1 MSLIHV
7 EHLNFTYEGSS
18 DPVFQDVSFQIDT
31 DWKLGFIGR
40 NGKGKTTFLKLL
52 AGEYDYTGS
61 ITSSVSFEY
70 FPYPVENKELPA
82 WEIAGNLNPLMEQW
96 ELMRELNLLGA
107 DAEILYRTFSSLS
120 FGEQSKILLASL
132 FLKDHAFLLIDEP
145 TNHLDLHTRNKIA
158 DYLSQ
163 KKGFI
168 LVSHDR
174 DLIDRC
180 ADHML
185 VLNRQSIEVCRGNFS
200 SWFHDKTDR
209 DHLEQKQNAQLKKEI
224 RKLKEASRR
233 TSLWS
238 DKIEG
243 SKIGDHAAD
252 RGYIGHQAAKMMKR
266 SKSIDRRRKE
276 AVLEK
281 EELLKDVETLDTLK
295 LNFLPFHSRR
305 LLSLRDVTIQYPGSS
320 APLFPGLTF
329 ELNAGDR
336 IALCGKNGC
345 GKSSLIRLILGDQIP
360 HTGELYTASGLR
372 ISYISQDTS
381 WLKGGISEFAAKNG
395 IDISLFCT
403 VLKKLGLERVQ
414 FDKKIEE
421 YSEGQKKKVL
431 LAKSLCEPAHLF
443 VWDEPLNYIDIFSR
457 VQLEKLLLSSQ
468 PSMLFVEHDLTF
480 REKIATKSVEL

>member
-1 MSLIHV
+1 
-7 EHLNFTYEGSS
+7 
-18 DPVFQDVSFQIDT
+18 
-31 DWKLGFIGR
+31 
-40 NGKGKTTFLKLL
+40 
-52 AGEYDYTGS
+52 
-61 ITSSVSFEY
+61 
-70 FPYPVENKELPA
+70 
-82 WEIAGNLNPLMEQW
+82 
-96 ELMRELNLLGA
+96 
-107 DAEILYRTFSSLS
+107 
-120 FGEQSKILLASL
+120 
-132 FLKDHAFLLIDEP
+132 
-145 TNHLDLHTRNKIA
+145 
-158 DYLSQ
+158 
-163 KKGFI
+163 
-168 LVSHDR
+168 
-174 DLIDRC
+174 
-180 ADHML
+180 
-185 VLNRQSIEVCRGNFS
+185 
-200 SWFHDKTDR
+200 
-209 DHLEQKQNAQLKKEI
+209 
-224 RKLKEASRR
+224 
-233 TSLWS
+233 
-238 DKIEG
+238 
-243 SKIGDHAAD
+243 
-252 RGYIGHQAAKMMKR
+252 MMKR

-320 APLFPGLTF
+320 APLFPELTF

-457 VQLEKLLLSSQ
+457 VQLEELLLSSR